1 MEEENLRIQ
10 QLHLELIVLFRFNF
24 ISNMY
29 LRFSI
34 RAVR

>member
-1 MEEENLRIQ
+1 MEEENLRMQ
-10 QLHLELIVLFRFNF
+10 LLHLELIILFKFNF
-24 ISNMY
+24 INNMY